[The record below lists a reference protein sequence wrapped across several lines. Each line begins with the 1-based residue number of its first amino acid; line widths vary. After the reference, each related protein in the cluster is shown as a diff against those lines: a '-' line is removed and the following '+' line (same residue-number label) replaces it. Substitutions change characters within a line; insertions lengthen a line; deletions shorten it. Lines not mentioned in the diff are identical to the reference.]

1 MVKQIL
7 GGVEGHAQGK
17 AEQSAPLMSAPLTM
31 SSSSPSSPS
40 SSLSPTPAPS
50 KQASKMQPALPVYYY
65 LNNFNTMLQGVQHR
79 YGDLLDEVELGFINT
94 FSALG
99 QDAQCLLVRLISRKG
114 PWFCLSQLSYI
125 EITDIPAAISQL
137 HAHELIDYERP
148 DTSWLLQKSTKAEL
162 IKALVAQDSSQSAPG
177 CPEAS
182 KLDCAAIKR
191 LKKSELIEY
200 AQNAGLLT
208 RLLAG
213 LAPERHWFCLSPKV
227 VYRRFELLYFERM
240 SQSLSQFILA
250 DLGIHNFEAY
260 STSIASRSFNTR
272 AELEGLYTLS
282 SLYREFEEGGLGGK
296 PCDLDV
302 KKFDSFCQSLTELP
316 DFSKEADN
324 EKLNRM
330 TQVLWLMAARQLER
344 LGLFERALA
353 LYANTERPPS
363 RERRTRCLNKL
374 GRDDE
379 ALRLVELMLAEPL
392 EESERLVAR
401 RLQKSLHRSLRRA
414 APKSWQGEF
423 DTFKL
428 ECQRTA
434 TDESQEDGALN
445 AERVEQSAARHLTRV
460 QERLMHLCVEV
471 ENRLFASLFG
481 LAFWDI
487 IFADVRGAFANP
499 YQSRPSDMYHS
510 DFYPRRKRAIDARL
524 AALASGDIEVIV
536 SHFHAKRGIT
546 NDWVH
551 WPLFEE
557 LSLDDLGLKSV
568 QCRDKE
574 KTPLLLQLALGAFSG
589 AFLANLFR
597 HMLFDLRYYRAGF
610 PDLICFHL
618 DLELDLDL
626 DLELELERPS
636 NEDSMEDG
644 LPNLQHKGVSAEL
657 IEVKGP
663 GDSLRDN
670 QIIWLDWFNRHGVKA
685 SVCYLSWAESSV
697 E

>member
-1 MVKQIL
+1 MVKQRL
-7 GGVEGHAQGK
+7 EPVEGHVQGK
-17 AEQSAPLMSAPLTM
+17 IVQSAPLMPAPLTT
-31 SSSSPSSPS
+31 SSSSPSSS
-40 SSLSPTPAPS
+40 SPALAPS
-50 KQASKMQPALPVYYY
+50 KQAAKMPPALPVYYY
-65 LNNFNTMLQGVQHR
+65 LNNFNTMLQGVEHR
-79 YGDLLDEVELGFINT
+79 YGDLLDEVELGFIST

-114 PWFCLSQLSYI
+114 PWFCLPQLSYI
-125 EITDIPAAISQL
+125 EITDISAAISQL

-148 DTSWLLQKSTKAEL
+148 ETSWLLQKSTKAEL
-162 IKALVAQDSSQSAPG
+162 IKALLAQDSSQSAPG
-177 CPEAS
+177 NPEAS
-182 KLDCAAIKR
+182 NLGCAAIKR

-200 AQNAGLLT
+200 AQNAGLLA

-213 LAPERHWFCLSPKV
+213 LAPEWHWFCLSPKA

-260 STSIASRSFNTR
+260 SVSIACRSFNTR

-302 KKFDSFCQSLTELP
+302 KKIDSFCQSLTELP
-316 DFSKEADN
+316 DFSKEADNLSKEANN

-434 TDESQEDGALN
+434 TDESQEDRALN

-460 QERLMHLCVEV
+460 QERQMHLCVEV

-510 DFYPRRKRAIDARL
+510 AFYPRRKRAIDARL

-557 LSLDDLGLKSV
+557 LSLDDLGLESA
-568 QCRDKE
+568 QSRE
-574 KTPLLLQLALGAFSG
+574 KDQTPLLLELALAAFSG

-618 DLELDLDL
+618 DLELDL
-626 DLELELERPS
+626 ERPS
-636 NEDSMEDG
+636 NEDSREDG
-644 LPNLQHKGVSAEL
+644 LPNFQHKGVSAEL

-670 QIIWLDWFNRHGVKA
+670 QTIWLDWFNRHGVKA